1 MHVLINNSGDVEPK
15 KIGSHLG
22 LQTLSSTDEIF
33 PAQVTEIHV
42 AGCDGLAQAHPIP
55 QPKRTARMT
64 SDQIDHYGL
73 DPDPQ
78 SESESGSR
86 IQTLYN
92 LV

>member
-1 MHVLINNSGDVEPK
+1 MIYFRIFRKKDEPAIMHVLINNSGDVEPK

-55 QPKRTARMT
+55 QPKRAARMT
-64 SDQIDHYGL
+64 SLSLVPPSDQ
-73 DPDPQ
+73 
-78 SESESGSR
+78 
-86 IQTLYN
+86 
-92 LV
+92 